1 MIYHAVKY
9 ERRVRKA
16 GRPLR
21 DLVGR
26 FSGRELPVGPAW
38 ARSLHVPARGAET
51 GVALLLE
58 APDLNY
64 GVVLVV
70 GGAEH
75 VSRRGYWWAVWARV
89 GP

>member
-26 FSGRELPVGPAW
+26 FSDHELPAGPAW

-58 APDLNY
+58 APGLNY
-64 GVVLVV
+64 GVVLGAEVV
-70 GGAEH
+70 GR